1 MKTLILNG
9 SKINTCKSII
19 ARPNLSI
26 ANAGN
31 IMLGALFALVV
42 AVTLVPA
49 HADHEIKVPENYS
62 TIQAAINAANSGD
75 VIIVAPGVYAEQL
88 TITKSL
94 KIQGSGNAVVQAP
107 ATLVADSFG
116 AKNVIDV
123 TNGATVDVSQLTVS
137 GPGPANCGS
146 ITAGIFVSGG
156 ATLKIR
162 DSTITD
168 IRDNP
173 ASGCQN
179 GIGIF
184 VGRNAYSTT
193 GHADIHNVKITKYQ
207 KGGIVVDN
215 TGSTAYIQD
224 NRIDWGLAPL
234 NIASNGIQISRGAN
248 AIVSDNRVTGNICG
262 APNPICGPDLLND
275 AQSTGILLF
284 QSGGATNIRH
294 NHVSDNDI
302 GIAVY
307 AGPSSVKVNENDV
320 TQNNNVAG
328 IILQDGTFKISE
340 NKITGTE
347 NVGIGIIADSENT
360 FATLDDNKIKDATTT
375 IATFPVSP
383 YTATFVVK

>member
-19 ARPNLSI
+19 ARLNLAI
-26 ANAGN
+26 ANTGN
-31 IMLGALFALVV
+31 VMLGALVALVV

-49 HADHEIKVPENYS
+49 HADHEIRVPVNYP

-75 VIIVAPGVYAEQL
+75 VIIVAPGVYAEQI

-94 KIQGSGNAVVQAP
+94 ELQGSDNTVVQAP
-107 ATLVADSFG
+107 ATLASDSFG

-123 TNGATVDVSQLTVS
+123 TNGATVDISKLTIS
-137 GPGPANCGS
+137 GPGPTNCGS

-156 ATLKIR
+156 ATMKIR
-162 DSTITD
+162 DSTISD

-173 ASGCQN
+173 AGGCQN
-179 GIGIF
+179 GVGIF

-193 GHADIHNVKITKYQ
+193 GHADIHNVKITGYQ

-215 TGSTAYIQD
+215 TGSTASIQD
-224 NRIDWGLAPL
+224 NQIDWGLAPL

-248 AIVSDNRVTGNICG
+248 AVVSDNKIVGNICG

-284 QSGGATNIRH
+284 QSGGTTNIRN

-307 AGPSSVKVNENDV
+307 AGPSSVKVNDNDV
-320 TQNNNVAG
+320 TQNHNIAG
-328 IILQDGTFKISE
+328 IILQDGTFKISD
-340 NKITGTE
+340 NKITGIE
-347 NVGIGIIADSENT
+347 NVGIGIIADSTNT
-360 FATLDDNKIKDATTT
+360 FATLDDNKIKGATTP
-375 IATFPVSP
+375 IATFPVGP
-383 YTATFVVK
+383 YTATFAVK